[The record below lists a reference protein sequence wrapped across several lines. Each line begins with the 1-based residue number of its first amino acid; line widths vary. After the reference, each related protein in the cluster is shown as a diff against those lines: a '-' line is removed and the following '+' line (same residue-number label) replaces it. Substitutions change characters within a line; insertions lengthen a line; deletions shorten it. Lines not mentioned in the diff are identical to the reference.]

1 MRYLGLFLIFYV
13 VFVEAKSAKT
23 DHAEIIIIGEK
34 NIIDKPG
41 IIELGYKFTLTP
53 GWHTYWINPG
63 DSGGPPIF
71 EFNSPDGWN
80 IKNNVWPGPQK
91 IEYPPLMTFG
101 YVDEVVFP
109 FQLELEN
116 LNDQETEIIT
126 KFLVCD
132 DICVPEEATLLLKLK
147 NQILNIEERPN
158 QLQKWRNLVPIRAPP
173 ETLVS
178 SAGTSF
184 TIESESITNQ
194 SQFFPF
200 DENTM
205 DFSAKQISKN
215 GRLSFEVFEDFA
227 GTLKGV
233 VSTDSSF
240 FEIEKAG
247 TVSVNS
253 DVGISLLTAI
263 LFAFIGGLILNLMPC
278 VLPVIALKALSLV
291 KSSADS
297 NSSVSLN
304 ASAYVFG
311 VIATFMAIAITLV
324 SLKNAGELI
333 GWGYQLQSPFVVTLL
348 SILIFAIGIVLV
360 TDINLGTGMG
370 KLEKYINGS
379 GPFNS
384 FLTGALSVIVASPC
398 TAPFMGAAL
407 GFALIQPDLYS
418 YLIFLS
424 LAVGFALPYFLIA
437 LFPSLISLL
446 PKPGQWMETLKQL
459 FGFMMFGAAIWLL
472 WVLANQVDANS
483 LLLVLMG
490 WFLAAF
496 VIWLSLMKFK
506 YNLIVVLLVIFGWG
520 YQLSNWEFKSQTVIE
535 DKNTLTWSIER
546 ESELQKNGESYF
558 INFTAAWCIT
568 CKVNEGVAFTDKV
581 FKEFDK
587 NNVTYLKADWTN
599 RNPQIAAQIEKYNRS
614 GIPLYIFWNERLDEP
629 MVLNEILTEGYLME
643 VINEN

>member
-71 EFNSPDGWN
+71 EFNSPDGWE
-80 IKNNVWPGPQK
+80 INNNAWPGPQK

-116 LNDQETEIIT
+116 LNDQETEITT

-184 TIESESITNQ
+184 TIESKSISNQ

-205 DFSAKQISKN
+205 DFSTKQISKN
-215 GRLSFEVFEDFA
+215 GSLSFEVFEDFT

-233 VSTDSSF
+233 VSTDNSF

-247 TVSVNS
+247 TASVDS

-360 TDINLGTGMG
+360 TDINLGTGLG
-370 KLEKYINGS
+370 KLEGYIDGS
-379 GPFNS
+379 GPINS

-446 PKPGQWMETLKQL
+446 PKPGKWMETLKQL

-483 LLLVLMG
+483 LLLVLIG

-496 VIWLSLMKFK
+496 IIWLSIIRFK
-506 YNLIVVLLVIFGWG
+506 YNLIIVLLVVFGWS
-520 YQLSNWEFKSQTVIE
+520 YQLSNWEFKSQDVAE
-535 DKNTLTWSIER
+535 DKNAISWSIEK

-581 FKEFDK
+581 FKEFEK
-587 NNVTYLKADWTN
+587 NNVAYLKADWTN

-629 MVLNEILTEGYLME
+629 LVLNEILTEGYIME

>member
-71 EFNSPDGWN
+71 EFNSPDGWE
-80 IKNNVWPGPQK
+80 INNNAWPGPQK

-116 LNDQETEIIT
+116 LNDQETEITT

-184 TIESESITNQ
+184 TIESKSISNQ

-205 DFSAKQISKN
+205 DFSTKQISKN
-215 GRLSFEVFEDFA
+215 GSLSFEVFEDFT

-233 VSTDSSF
+233 ISTDNSF

-247 TVSVNS
+247 TASVDS

-360 TDINLGTGMG
+360 TDINLGTGLG
-370 KLEKYINGS
+370 KLEGYIDGS
-379 GPFNS
+379 GPINS

-446 PKPGQWMETLKQL
+446 PKPGKWMETLKQL

-483 LLLVLMG
+483 LLLVLIG

-496 VIWLSLMKFK
+496 IIWLSIIRFK
-506 YNLIVVLLVIFGWG
+506 YNLIIVLLVIFGWS
-520 YQLSNWEFKSQTVIE
+520 YQLSNWEFKSQDVAE
-535 DKNTLTWSIER
+535 DKNAMTWSIEK

-581 FKEFDK
+581 FEEFEK
-587 NNVTYLKADWTN
+587 NNVAYLKADWTN

-629 MVLNEILTEGYLME
+629 LVLNEILTEGYIME

>member
-1 MRYLGLFLIFYV
+1 MRYLSLFLIFYV

-23 DHAEIIIIGEK
+23 DHAEIVIIGEK
-34 NIIDKPG
+34 NIIDKSG
-41 IIELGYKFTLTP
+41 VIELGYKFTLTP

-71 EFNSPDGWN
+71 EFNSPDGWK

-116 LNDQETEIIT
+116 LNDQESEITT

-147 NQILNIEERPN
+147 NQILNIEERPD
-158 QLQKWRNLVPIRAPP
+158 LLKKWRNLVPIRAPP
-173 ETLVS
+173 DTLVS
-178 SAGTSF
+178 SIGTLF
-184 TIESESITNQ
+184 TVESKSISSQ

-205 DFSAKQISKN
+205 DFSSEQISEN
-215 GRLSFEVFEDFA
+215 GNLSFEVFEDFT

-233 VSTDSSF
+233 ISSENSF
-240 FEIEKAG
+240 FEVEKAG

-291 KSSADS
+291 RSSAVS

-370 KLEKYINGS
+370 KLENYINGS
-379 GPFNS
+379 GPVNS

-446 PKPGQWMETLKQL
+446 PKPGKWMETLKQL

-483 LLLVLMG
+483 LLLVLVG

-496 VIWLSLMKFK
+496 IIWLSIIKFK
-506 YNLIVVLLVIFGWG
+506 YNLIIAILVIFGWG
-520 YQLSNWEFKSQTVIE
+520 YELSKWEFKSQSVVE
-535 DKNTLTWSIER
+535 DKNAITWSIEK
-546 ESELQKNGESYF
+546 ESELQKNGKSYF

-568 CKVNEGVAFTDKV
+568 CKVNEGVAFTDKI
-581 FKEFDK
+581 FNEFDK

-614 GIPLYIFWNERLDEP
+614 GIPLYIFWNEKLDEP

>member
-1 MRYLGLFLIFYV
+1 
-13 VFVEAKSAKT
+13 
-23 DHAEIIIIGEK
+23 
-34 NIIDKPG
+34 
-41 IIELGYKFTLTP
+41 
-53 GWHTYWINPG
+53 
-63 DSGGPPIF
+63 
-71 EFNSPDGWN
+71 
-80 IKNNVWPGPQK
+80 
-91 IEYPPLMTFG
+91 MTFG

-629 MVLNEILTEGYLME
+629 LVLNEILTEGYLME